1 MADEFKYESTHYPQL
16 NQMTLPE
23 LMANFRAEH
32 LDEEGDED
40 WWQYD
45 DTALLIRKLDE
56 SAGIDF
62 LLQMFNSTQS
72 IAKKR
77 AILSTLTSRP
87 MLDTPEIF
95 DLLIKSLDDQEDVVV
110 MDAIDGLENLKKFD
124 LLDRV
129 MAFRNHPSPYVR
141 GGVFRYISELF
152 PVQAIPVLIEGIRD
166 PHPIPRGVAA
176 DMMSELKLNEI
187 ELRQFLPYLQSLRND
202 EDEGVRETARI
213 SMAIIEGT
221 EW

>member
-1 MADEFKYESTHYPQL
+1 MPSEFKYESTHYPQL

-23 LMANFRAEH
+23 LMAHFRAEH

-40 WWQYD
+40 WWQYE
-45 DTALLIRKLDE
+45 DTALLIRKLG
-56 SAGIDF
+56 SKAGIDF
-62 LLQMFNSTQS
+62 LLEMFNSTQS
-72 IAKKR
+72 IARKR
-77 AILSTLTSRP
+77 AILLAVTFRP
-87 MLDTPEIF
+87 DLDTPEIF
-95 DLLIKSLDDQEDVVV
+95 DLLVKSLDAEEHVII
-110 MDAIDGLENLKKFD
+110 MDAIDGLRHLKKFD

-141 GGVFRYISELF
+141 GGVFRYISGLF
-152 PVQAIPVLIEGIRD
+152 PVQAIPILIEGIRD

-176 DMMSELKLNEI
+176 DMMSELELDEI
-187 ELRQFLPYLQSLRND
+187 ELHQFLPYLQSLRND
-202 EDEGVRETARI
+202 EDDDVRETARI